1 MEIAVLALGC
11 FWGPEI
17 KFSKI
22 DGIIKTEVGYCGG
35 NSSITTYKEVC
46 TGNTNH
52 AEVVKLDFDEKI
64 ITYEKILKIFFQIH
78 DPTTLN
84 SQGPDFG
91 TQYRSEIFYLN
102 DNQKMIAEKVL
113 NEVNE
118 RLSGK
123 VVTKISLLKNYCP
136 AEEYHQKYLES
147 LHIPGAIFFDIDENS
162 RKDTALPHMLV
173 DQMSW
178 DKIVSNMGIKKN
190 DEIVIYDNSD
200 VISSCRGWFN
210 FIYYGHDPKLIN
222 VLNGGL
228 RKWLKE
234 KKKVTDE
241 ISNIDKSDYKGSER
255 KDLVKSKQAIDQNID
270 EKIFTLID
278 ARSRERFEG
287 KIPEPRKGLRSGC
300 IKNSFCIPFN
310 DCLNDDKTF
319 KNKDQLK
326 KIFKT
331 SIENLE
337 QKKIVFSCGSG
348 VTACVLALAYS
359 LINDKYLPCIYDGS
373 WAEYGLI

>member
-102 DNQKMIAEKVL
+102 DNQKVIAEKVL

-136 AEEYHQKYLES
+136 AEEYHQKYLEK
-147 LHIPGAIFFDIDENS
+147 
-162 RKDTALPHMLV
+162 R
-173 DQMSW
+173 
-178 DKIVSNMGIKKN
+178 
-190 DEIVIYDNSD
+190 
-200 VISSCRGWFN
+200 
-210 FIYYGHDPKLIN
+210 
-222 VLNGGL
+222 
-228 RKWLKE
+228 
-234 KKKVTDE
+234 
-241 ISNIDKSDYKGSER
+241 
-255 KDLVKSKQAIDQNID
+255 
-270 EKIFTLID
+270 
-278 ARSRERFEG
+278 
-287 KIPEPRKGLRSGC
+287 
-300 IKNSFCIPFN
+300 
-310 DCLNDDKTF
+310 
-319 KNKDQLK
+319 
-326 KIFKT
+326 
-331 SIENLE
+331 
-337 QKKIVFSCGSG
+337 
-348 VTACVLALAYS
+348 
-359 LINDKYLPCIYDGS
+359 
-373 WAEYGLI
+373 